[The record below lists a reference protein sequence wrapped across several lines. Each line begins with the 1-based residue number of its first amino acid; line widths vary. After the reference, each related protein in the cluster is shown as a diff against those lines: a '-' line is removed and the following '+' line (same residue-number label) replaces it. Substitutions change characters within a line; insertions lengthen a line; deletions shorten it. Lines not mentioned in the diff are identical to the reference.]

1 MNGKKIL
8 SIIAIIGLGFLAGAC
23 AYDQEKAEAEVEFE
37 TEADKRAADP
47 RNKNY
52 RSGDIYSGYIA
63 MTSQTRDMQ
72 DDDFSNPGFLWVD
85 HGESLWSKVNGSK
98 GKSCASCHG
107 AAEKSMKGVAN
118 KFPRYDA
125 KTKKM
130 IALQAY
136 LNRHM
141 VNDMGAKK
149 WKWESKNMLAM
160 AMYVKL
166 QSRGMPIKNTV
177 NAQNRAFYVKGQKFF
192 DQRRG
197 LLDMS
202 CAQCHSENNGNMARS
217 NVLSMGMPNGFPTY
231 RLKWQKP
238 GSIHRRFAGCNKNIR
253 ATPYKRG
260 SEEYTNL
267 EFYMLQRAAGLK
279 WETPSVRN

>member
-1 MNGKKIL
+1 MRGRNIV
-8 SIIAIIGLGFLAGAC
+8 SIVAIMGFGIALGAC
-23 AYDQEKAEAEVEFE
+23 AMHQEASESYDTEAE
-37 TEADKRAADP
+37 KRASDP

-52 RSGDIYSGYIA
+52 RVGDIYSGYVA

-72 DDDFSNPGFLWVD
+72 DDDFGNPAFVWVD
-85 HGESLWSKVNGSK
+85 TGETLWNKVNGSK

-107 AAEKSMKGVAN
+107 SAEKSMKGIAN
-118 KFPRYDA
+118 KFPRYDS

-141 VNDMGAKK
+141 ANDMGAKK

-160 AMYVKL
+160 AIYVKL
-166 QSRGMPIKNTV
+166 QSRGMPIKATL
-177 NAQNRAFYVKGQKFF
+177 NAQNKPFYVKGKKFF
-192 DQRRG
+192 EQRRG

-202 CAQCHSENNGNMARS
+202 CKHCHDDNAGNMARS

-238 GSIHRRFAGCNKNIR
+238 GSIHRRFVGCNKNIR
-253 ATPYKRG
+253 AKPYKRG

-267 EFYMLQRAAGLK
+267 EFYMVQRAAGLK

>member
-1 MNGKKIL
+1 MVGRNII
-8 SIIAIIGLGFLAGAC
+8 SAIAIVGLGLLIGAC
-23 AYDQEKAEAEVEFE
+23 AYNNKGADDSITEAE
-37 TEADKRAADP
+37 KRANDP
-47 RNKNY
+47 RNENY

-72 DDDFSNPGFLWVD
+72 DDDFANPGFVWID
-85 HGESLWSKVNGSK
+85 TGEELWSKPMGSK

-107 AAEKSMKGVAN
+107 EAAKAMKGIAN
-118 KFPRYDA
+118 TFPRYDP

-130 IALQAY
+130 MALQAY

-141 VNDMGAKK
+141 VDDMGAKK
-149 WKWESKNMLAM
+149 LKWESEEMLSM
-160 AMYVKL
+160 AAYVKL
-166 QSRGMPIKNTV
+166 QSRGLPIKVGLND
-177 NAQNRAFYVKGQKFF
+177 QNKSFYVKGKKFY
-192 DQRRG
+192 DERRG

-202 CAQCHSENNGNMARS
+202 CAQCHTDNSGNMARS
-217 NVLSMGMPNGFPTY
+217 NVLSMGMSNGFPTY
-231 RLKWQKP
+231 RMKWQGM
-238 GSIHRRFAGCNKNIR
+238 GSLHRRFIGCNKNIR
-253 ATPYKRG
+253 AQPYKRG

>member
-1 MNGKKIL
+1 MIGRKIL
-8 SIIAIIGLGFLAGAC
+8 SIIAIMGFGLALSAANVS
-23 AYDQEKAEAEVEFE
+23 ADEAE
-37 TEADKRAADP
+37 KRAKDP

-52 RSGDIYSGYIA
+52 KVDNKASGYVY

-72 DDDFSNPGFLWVD
+72 DDDFANPAFVWVD
-85 HGESLWSKVNGSK
+85 TGEALWNKKNGTA

-107 AAEKSMKGVAN
+107 SAKKSMRGAAN
-118 KFPRYDA
+118 TFPRYDPQ
-125 KTKKM
+125 TKKM

-136 LNRHM
+136 LNRHL

-149 WKWESKNMLAM
+149 WKWESENMLAM
-160 AMYVKL
+160 AIYVKL
-166 QSRGMPIKNTV
+166 QSRGMPIKGSIN
-177 NAQNRAFYVKGQKFF
+177 NQNLDTLGPFFAKGKKFF

-202 CAQCHSENNGNMARS
+202 CKHCHEDNTGNMARS
-217 NVLSMGMPNGFPTY
+217 NVLSMAMPNGFPTY

-238 GSIHRRFAGCNKNIR
+238 GSIHRRFKGCNENVR
-253 ATPYKRG
+253 AKPYKRG

-267 EFYMLQRAAGLK
+267 EFYLMQRAAGLK

>member
-1 MNGKKIL
+1 MVGKNIF
-8 SIIAIIGLGFLAGAC
+8 SVMAIMGFGLLISAC
-23 AYDQEKAEAEVEFE
+23 AYEKEVTGGYDNEAE
-37 TEADKRAADP
+37 KRADDP

-52 RSGDIYSGYIA
+52 RSGEIYSGYIA
-63 MTSQTRDMQ
+63 MTSQSRDMQ
-72 DDDFSNPGFLWVD
+72 DDDFANPGFVWVD
-85 HGESLWSKVNGSK
+85 SGESLWNKPNGSK

-107 AAEKSMKGVAN
+107 SAAISMKGKAN
-118 KFPRYDA
+118 SFPRYDA
-125 KTKKM
+125 KTGKM

-149 WKWESKNMLAM
+149 WKWESEKMLSLAI
-160 AMYVKL
+160 YVKS
-166 QSRGMPIKNTV
+166 QSRGIPIMNSL
-177 NAQNRAFYVKGQKFF
+177 NEQNRPFFVKGQKFF

-202 CAQCHSENNGNMARS
+202 CKHCHTDNPGNMARS

-231 RLKWQKP
+231 RLKWQGV
-238 GSIHRRFAGCNKNIR
+238 GSIHRRFIGCNKNIR
-253 ATPYKRG
+253 AKPYKRG

>member
-1 MNGKKIL
+1 MVSRNII
-8 SIIAIIGLGFLAGAC
+8 SVIAIMVFGLFISAC
-23 AYDQEKAEAEVEFE
+23 AYEKEVTGGYDSEAE
-37 TEADKRAADP
+37 KRADDP

-52 RSGDIYSGYIA
+52 RSGDIYSGYTA

-72 DDDFSNPGFLWVD
+72 DDDFANPAFVLVD
-85 HGESLWSKVNGSK
+85 TGEEMWNKPSGSM

-107 AAEKSMKGVAN
+107 SAAKSMKGMAN
-118 KFPRYDA
+118 NFPRYDA

-149 WKWESKNMLAM
+149 IKWESQKMLAM
-160 AMYVKL
+160 ATYVKL
-166 QSRGMPIKNTV
+166 QSRGMPIKRNL
-177 NAQNRAFYVKGQKFF
+177 NDQNRPFFAEGKKFY

-202 CAQCHSENNGNMARS
+202 CKQCHNDHAGSMARS
-217 NVLSMGMPNGFPTY
+217 NVLSMGMSNGFPTY
-231 RLKWQKP
+231 RMKWQ
-238 GSIHRRFAGCNKNIR
+238 GSGSLHRRFIGCNKNIR
-253 ATPYKRG
+253 AQPYKRG

>member
-1 MNGKKIL
+1 MNGKKLSSIL
-8 SIIAIIGLGFLAGAC
+8 AIMGLGLLISAC
-23 AYDQEKAEAEVEFE
+23 AYDQEVAEVYE
-37 TEADKRAADP
+37 TEADKREADP
-47 RNKNY
+47 RNEKY

-63 MTSQTRDMQ
+63 MTSQSRDMQ

-85 HGESLWSKVNGSK
+85 AGEGLWGKVNGSK

-107 AAEKSMKGVAN
+107 SAEKSMKGVAN
-118 KFPRYDA
+118 KFPRYDS

-141 VNDMGAKK
+141 ANDMGAKK

-166 QSRGMPIKNTV
+166 QSRGMPIKAILNS
-177 NAQNRAFYVKGQKFF
+177 QNKPFFVKGKKFF
-192 DQRRG
+192 DQPRG
-197 LLDMS
+197 QLDMS
-202 CAQCHSENNGNMARS
+202 CKACHTDNAGNMARS

-238 GSIHRRFAGCNKNIR
+238 GSIHRRFAGCNKNVR
-253 ATPYKRG
+253 AKPYKRG

-267 EFYMLQRAAGLK
+267 EFYMLQRAAGLP

>member
-1 MNGKKIL
+1 MNGKNII
-8 SIIAIIGLGFLAGAC
+8 SIIAIIGLGFLIGAC
-23 AYDQEKAEAEVEFE
+23 AYDQEAAGVYE

-52 RSGDIYSGYIA
+52 RSGEIYSGYVA
-63 MTSQTRDMQ
+63 MTSQSRDMQ

-85 HGESLWSKVNGSK
+85 IGEGLWNKVNGSK

-107 AAEKSMKGVAN
+107 SAAKTMKGIAN
-118 KFPRYDA
+118 TFPRYDA

-160 AMYVKL
+160 AIYVKL
-166 QSRGMPIKNTV
+166 QSRGMPVKASL
-177 NAQNRAFYVKGQKFF
+177 NAQNRPFFVKGKKFF
-192 DQRRG
+192 DQPRG

-202 CAQCHSENNGNMARS
+202 CKQCHTDNAGSMARS

-238 GSIHRRFAGCNKNIR
+238 GSIHRRYVGCNKNVR
-253 ATPYKRG
+253 AKPYKRG

>member
-1 MNGKKIL
+1 MRGRNIV
-8 SIIAIIGLGFLAGAC
+8 SIIAVLGFLGALGAC
-23 AYDQEKAEAEVEFE
+23 TYDKSASVDADDV
-37 TEADKRAADP
+37 TEADRRAADP

-52 RSGDIYSGYIA
+52 RAGDIYSGYVA

-72 DDDFSNPGFLWVD
+72 DDDFANPAFVLVDSGEVLWN
-85 HGESLWSKVNGSK
+85 KKMGSK

-107 AAEKSMKGVAN
+107 SVETQMKGVAN

-136 LNRHM
+136 LNRHLEK
-141 VNDMGAKK
+141 DMGAKK
-149 WKWESKNMLAM
+149 LKWESNNMMALAI
-160 AMYVKL
+160 YIKL
-166 QSRGMPIKNTV
+166 QSRGMPIKASI
-177 NAQNRAFYVKGQKFF
+177 NAQNKPFYIKGKKFYE
-192 DQRRG
+192 QRRG

-202 CAQCHSENNGNMARS
+202 CQHCHDENAGNMARS

-231 RLKWQKP
+231 RLKWQKV
-238 GSIHRRFAGCNKNIR
+238 GTLHRRFAGCNKNIR
-253 ATPYKRG
+253 AKPYKRG
-260 SEEYTNL
+260 SAEYTNL